1 MKKNSILTLIFTLVF
16 GPLMSQNASETDLS
30 LIRNA
35 LQSERRT
42 LVAENMNLVTEEEKI
57 FWDIYD
63 QYEIE
68 HGAILKQEFSIL
80 KEYLEKYETLSEE
93 EASKLMEQAFVLE
106 RKDQKIRKKYYNKLK
121 KNLSVTHAVRF
132 TQIERQLKT
141 FMRVMIY
148 QETPLLDYK

>member
-1 MKKNSILTLIFTLVF
+1 MKTNYIITLILILAFR
-16 GPLMSQNASETDLS
+16 PLMGQQTSETDLS
-30 LIRNA
+30 LIRQA

-42 LVAENMNLVTEEEKI
+42 LVAENMHLITEEEKI

-68 HGAILKQEFSIL
+68 HSAVLKQEISLL
-80 KEYLEKYETLSEE
+80 KNYLEKYETLSDE
-93 EASKLMEQAFVLE
+93 EAAKIMEQTFVLE
-106 RKDQKIRKKYYNKLK
+106 GKDQKIRKKYYKRLK
-121 KNLSVTHAVRF
+121 KHLSITHAVRF